1 MADKINYVPTVIRWT
16 ENGKV
21 QQRTMKIEEGFT
33 FDFEQSK
40 KYDYKPKQYNSP
52 GKVPVLNLSKEDAYN
67 ILGLSHANENGYTNS
82 KGEKVYVL
90 DHKDLEAAKKASQSN
105 IEDNLTN
112 QHVSWAG
119 YGARVKDVSVTTNGG
134 LSIIH
139 NGTNAHGNKEEYQI
153 SIFYKK

>member
-1 MADKINYVPTVIRWT
+1 MTERIKYVPTIVRWT

-52 GKVPVLNLSKEDAYN
+52 GKMPVLNLSKEDAYN
-67 ILGLSHANENGYTNS
+67 ILGLSHAHEDSYPNKAG
-82 KGEKVYVL
+82 KKVYVL
-90 DHKDLEAAKKASQSN
+90 DHKDMDAAKKASQSN
-105 IEDNLTN
+105 ISDNLTN
-112 QHVSWAG
+112 QHVGWAG
-119 YGARVKDVSVTTNGG
+119 SGARVKDVSFTTNGG

-139 NGTNAHGNKEEYQI
+139 KGTNSRGQNEEYRI
-153 SIFYKK
+153 SVFYKK

>member
-1 MADKINYVPTVIRWT
+1 MTDQIKYVPTVIRWT

-33 FDFEQSK
+33 FNFEQSR
-40 KYDYKPKQYNSP
+40 KYDYKPKSYNSP
-52 GKVPVLNLSKEDAYN
+52 GKMPVLNLSKEDAYN
-67 ILGLSHANENGYTNS
+67 VLGLSHAHEDGYTNN
-82 KGEKVYVL
+82 KGEKIYVL
-90 DHKDLEAAKKASQSN
+90 NHKDLEAAKQASASN
-105 IEDNLTN
+105 MVDNLTH

-139 NGTNAHGNKEEYQI
+139 NGTNSNGKKEEYQI
-153 SIFYKK
+153 SVFFKK